1 MAAKKIPSI
10 DDALDNFKNVMKR
23 ASLEEYL
30 YMDRIMLSKNKKDQ
44 SILIIPEFQL
54 WNKITDDKE
63 LIEHIKGIDVNSPDK
78 GIFNYGEDLINGWL
92 DIDPMVIYNGSVFK
106 INIDSFV
113 YEFLINKN
121 MIPLKLRKAEV
132 NNISYK
138 VFVTTHVLAI
148 KKKFEFPV
156 EGGSFSIMRLMQIL

>member
-1 MAAKKIPSI
+1 MATKKIPSI
-10 DDALDNFKNVMKR
+10 NDALDNFKNVMKR

-30 YMDRIMLSKNKKDQ
+30 YMNRIMLSKNKKDQ

-54 WNKITDDKE
+54 WDKITDDKE
-63 LIEHIKGIDVNSPDK
+63 LFEHIKEIDVNSPDK
-78 GIFNYGEDLINGWL
+78 ELFNYGEDLTNGWL

-121 MIPLKLRKAEV
+121 MIPLKLKKAEV